1 MMSLSIYP
9 ETSYE
14 TIRQNWTQYK
24 EIIKD
29 DDNIW
34 KDWQQ
39 KMKID
44 NTDMYLPYLKLF
56 IQGQNVHQNKP
67 FQNGVLIHQ
76 QDDNTLIIKGMCGY
90 ERKEMHQ
97 LCDKIGLHHE
107 SKVNPKKTHKKHLY
121 IYKPTEWLWEFTER
135 NPYSESPEVY
145 EQREIESKKRQE
157 AYEERMCRKYCC
169 ICNANGMETELFC
182 SPYYRQLYCTDCI
195 ETTSDG
201 GGGVMSD
208 HKYEPI

>member
-1 MMSLSIYP
+1 MMTASIYP
-9 ETSYE
+9 DTSYE

-24 EIIKD
+24 ETIQD
-29 DDNIW
+29 DDIIW

-44 NTDMYLPYLKLF
+44 NTDMYLPYLKKF
-56 IQGQNVHQNKP
+56 IQGQNVHQEKP
-67 FQNGVLIHQ
+67 FDNRVYIHQ
-76 QDDNTLIIKGMCGY
+76 YNDNILIIKGMCGY
-90 ERKEMHQ
+90 ERKEMHR

-107 SKVNPKKTHKKHLY
+107 SKANPKKKHKKHLY
-121 IYKPTEWLWEFTER
+121 IYKPTEWLWEFTEK

-157 AYEERMCRKYCC
+157 AYEQKMRNKYCC
-169 ICNANGMETELFC
+169 ICERNGLETEL
-182 SPYYRQLYCTDCI
+182 YRSIYIRGFYCMDCI

-201 GGGVMSD
+201 DGGYLCD
-208 HKYEPI
+208 HKFDYL